1 MGKLQSLDQVLELP
15 TTSREPGSQMRESNE
30 GCGATNKER
39 P

>member
-15 TTSREPGSQMRESNE
+15 TTSRESNE